1 MVINVQHDF
10 MDSDMEKTFHMRFNF
25 CCEKKLI
32 PSISLI
38 NGDQTVVIFSDI
50 MKELRNPRSGI
61 DSSEIASLQ
70 ELANTIGLEYGQK
83 WLNGKNTKVAYG
95 KRVKFINFLGS
106 EIEDNVNSQG
116 AGTVPEPAAHGCS
129 SN

>member
-1 MVINVQHDF
+1 MKTQG
-10 MDSDMEKTFHMRFNF
+10 MEKTFDMRFNF

-38 NGDQTVVIFSDI
+38 NGGHTVVIFSDI
-50 MKELRNPRSGI
+50 MKELLNPKSGI

-83 WLNGKNTKVAYG
+83 WLNGRNTKVAYG
-95 KRVKFINFLGS
+95 DMAKFIGFLDS
-106 EIEDNVNSQG
+106 EIKDNENSQE
-116 AGTVPEPAAHGCS
+116 PETAPAQAA
-129 SN
+129 